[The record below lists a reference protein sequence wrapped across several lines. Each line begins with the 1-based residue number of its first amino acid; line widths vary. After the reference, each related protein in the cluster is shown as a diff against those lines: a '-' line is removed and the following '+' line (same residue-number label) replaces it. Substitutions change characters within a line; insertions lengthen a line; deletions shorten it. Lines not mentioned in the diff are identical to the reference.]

1 MISVIKFLTFFTT
14 MVRKSPPDEIKIAGR
29 SKVAVASKWHWE
41 ARIIAMTIA
50 QVTIAAAV

>member
-41 ARIIAMTIA
+41 ARIIAMTIT